1 MEYLVTVIVALLVL
15 LAIAICCDTFF
26 MKVPPGKSLSTTS
39 MSPVSVVIISD
50 NNASELRRYLDVF
63 LQQEYEPGYE
73 VIVVV
78 CKDEDGT
85 SDVLKPYLGR
95 PGFYTTFVPDTSRY
109 MSKHKLA
116 VTLGVK
122 AAKHPLVLLTDA
134 DCCPLSNRWI
144 ATMAAQCTD
153 DVDVVCGY
161 SNYPA
166 DECHYKRFYR
176 LHKDY
181 ALMREA
187 SAGRAYSTFSR
198 NLLFRKDEFMQRD
211 GFLGNLEHLRGEY
224 AFMLNKYALG
234 DSVAVCL
241 SEEGQLVEQS
251 PSHKMWRNKN
261 VFYEHTH
268 KGLARGRW
276 YKCQMILETSALYA
290 CLLSSLAVTTFS
302 AYRSDWLLMAVS
314 LLVLLTLVLLK
325 LLLAKR
331 AMKLFSTHVPLM
343 AVLPFELFMVWSK
356 LAFAIRYRLADKYD
370 FVSHKQ

>member
-1 MEYLVTVIVALLVL
+1 MVTVIVALLVL
-15 LAIAICCDTFF
+15 LVIAVCCDTFF
-26 MKVPPGKSLSTTS
+26 RKVPLRNSSSQTSL
-39 MSPVSVVIISD
+39 SPVSVVIISD

-63 LQQEYEPGYE
+63 LEQEYEPGFE

-85 SDVLKPYLGR
+85 SDVLKPYQGR
-95 PGFYTTFVPDTSRY
+95 PGFYTTFVPETSRY

-134 DCCPLSNRWI
+134 ECCPLSNRWI
-144 ATMAAQCTD
+144 ATMARHYTD

-166 DECHYKRFYR
+166 DECHYERFYR

-181 ALMREA
+181 ALMCEA
-187 SAGRAYSTFSR
+187 AAGRAYSTFSR
-198 NLLFRKDEFMQRD
+198 NLLFCKDEFMQRD

-224 AFMLNKYALG
+224 AFMLNKYGLG
-234 DSVAVCL
+234 DSVAVCVE
-241 SEEGQLVEQS
+241 EEGQLVEQS
-251 PSHKMWRNKN
+251 PTRKMWRNKN
-261 VFYEHTH
+261 VFYEHTL
-268 KGLARGRW
+268 KGLAGGRW
-276 YKCQMILETSALYA
+276 YKCQMFLESFGLYA
-290 CLLSSLAVTTFS
+290 CLLSSTAMAAFS
-302 AYRSDWLLMAVS
+302 AYRSDWILLAVS
-314 LLVLLTLVLLK
+314 LVVLLLLVLLK

-331 AMKLFSTHVPLM
+331 AMRLLSTHVPLS
-343 AVLPFELFMVWSK
+343 AVFPSELFLVWSK
-356 LAFAIRYRLADKYD
+356 LAFAVRYKLADKYD